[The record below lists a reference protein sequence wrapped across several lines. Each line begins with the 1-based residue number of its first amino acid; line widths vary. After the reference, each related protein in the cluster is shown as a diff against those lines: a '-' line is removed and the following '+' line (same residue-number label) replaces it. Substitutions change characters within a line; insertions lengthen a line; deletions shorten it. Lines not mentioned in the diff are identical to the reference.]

1 MGNILTK
8 FEHNLTNQYQDMVR
22 DNIFLRF
29 DLLIHIKQERRGAN
43 ANARLFFKVENGQYR
58 NESRV
63 MSPAIHVR
71 MVSGMTM
78 VNVFAQHL

>member
-1 MGNILTK
+1 MGNILAK
-8 FEHNLTNQYQDMVR
+8 FEQNPTNQYQDMVR

-29 DLLIHIKQERRGAN
+29 DLLIPIKQERRGAN
-43 ANARLFFKVENGQYR
+43 ANSRLFFKVENGQYR

-71 MVSGMTM
+71 IVSG
-78 VNVFAQHL
+78 NVCTKST